1 MRPTVTHVPTHLS
14 PITSALIKR
23 YVEEDGTTLVLLRMR
38 EDLEWVVSAVAR
50 TEAEITLCRLG
61 FDASVNTGATSSLG
75 KDLEHCHVVPI
86 DPACLARAAELGCRY
101 DVRTLDALHLAAADR
116 LPRPLVMLTFDRRQ
130 ADAARSMGLTV
141 EGA

>member
-1 MRPTVTHVPTHLS
+1 MLFLD
-14 PITSALIKR
+14 TSALIKR
-23 YVEEDGTTLVLLRMR
+23 YVEEDGTRVVLRRMS
-38 EDLEWVVSAVAR
+38 EDPEWVVSAVAR

-61 FDASVNTGATSSLG
+61 FDASGSAAVTSGLRE
-75 KDLEHCHVVPI
+75 DWEHCHVVPM

-130 ADAARSMGLTV
+130 AAAARAMGLTV
-141 EGA
+141 EGV